1 MSDGSSIK
9 GRKAPKNEKE
19 KRAKEK
25 AMMEKGMYITV
36 KEV

>member
-1 MSDGSSIK
+1 MAAVL
-9 GRKAPKNEKE
+9 KAEKCPKNEKE
-19 KRAKEK
+19 RAKEK